1 MNFSEC
7 VFQHASEDFDL
18 LEEIC
23 KRAHNNYIIIIIIS
37 KKWLLLVIAQN
48 RVLSFSWQWWSCA

>member
-18 LEEIC
+18 LEEIR

-48 RVLSFSWQWWSCA
+48 RVLSFSWQW